1 MFAWIPFLAADLG
14 SFIGG
19 LLSPTYQKL
28 GAGVLTARKLALT
41 TAALLMP
48 FALLITRSPSDG
60 WAIFWFC
67 FGAFGHNCV
76 SATLLTLPADL
87 FPKRTVATASGLAG
101 FMGYFSGMLFTY
113 LVGWLV
119 MHGGYGPVFTM
130 IAFFDIIG
138 ATLVWI
144 LLRTP
149 QAQPNTVDI
158 K

>member
-1 MFAWIPFLAADLG
+1 M
-14 SFIGG
+14 
-19 LLSPTYQKL
+19 
-28 GAGVLTARKLALT
+28 

-48 FALLITRSPSDG
+48 FALLITKAPSSG

-67 FGAFGHNCV
+67 FGAFGHQCI
-76 SATLLTLPADL
+76 SATVLTLPADL

-101 FMGYFSGMLFTY
+101 FMGYFGGIMFTQI
-113 LVGWLV
+113 VGWLV

-138 ATLVWI
+138 VTILWV
-144 LLRTP
+144 LLRIP
-149 QAQPNTVDI
+149 QTQPNTVNI